1 MGRPNVPI
9 RDASVLLGDSTP
21 SELPANILDVLTEV
35 VLCTRDVATA
45 FDEIA
50 QLERKRAE
58 STRVTEAIVKELGG
72 FAKQTEVGMR
82 ATASTSVRPELRA
95 HAEEVIAAVGRMVQ
109 GWQTQYERT
118 RDATHAQIV
127 SRTNALRRSM
137 HEAIERF
144 LVPRRGDSPLQ
155 RFHRFFDGQRYV
167 DTATVEPLEG
177 VRVTLSLADSEP
189 EVPRKL
195 RSLLG
200 KGQRIQVGTRRS
212 RLRRSEEPVV
222 LSLDDQLLLDA
233 ERGPGRMRVLIA
245 KKPGTEIVRVE
256 IRRGDAGL
264 AGTVVRGEGEAFASP
279 IDDRPV
285 LEALWRALDEE
296 RGRVIACPATLMEV
310 TLDGRRVEDAAA
322 MLSVVE
328 RLVDC
333 HRPTVTVLARH
344 SPNPAEL
351 TIKVVKADGKREE
364 AWVRRE
370 ELAQHLWSLPPSLR
384 ARLSIAELSVDD
396 EHLAE
401 AKTGAYVAVGVM
413 EGDDSVPI
421 DVEILG
427 PASSPGAPL
436 VDLTQDIS
444 LGDVVVEGGG
454 GSAEASGCIDVAR
467 VRSR

>member
-1 MGRPNVPI
+1 VGRLNVPTP
-9 RDASVLLGDSTP
+9 DASVLLGDSTP
-21 SELPANILDVLTEV
+21 SELPSNILDVLTEV
-35 VLCTRDVATA
+35 VLCARDVATA

-82 ATASTSVRPELRA
+82 ATASTSTRPELRA

-109 GWQTQYERT
+109 GWQQQYERT

-127 SRTNALRRSM
+127 GRTNALRRSM
-137 HEAIERF
+137 HDAIERF

-167 DTATVEPLEG
+167 DTATVEPLPG
-177 VRVTLSLADSEP
+177 VRMTLSLADTEP

-212 RLRRSEEPVV
+212 RLRRSEEPMH

-233 ERGPGRMRVLIA
+233 ERGPGRMRVLLA
-245 KKPGTEIVRVE
+245 KKPGTTEVVRVE

-296 RGRVIACPATLMEV
+296 RGRVIGCPATLVEV
-310 TLDGRRVEDAAA
+310 TLDGRRVEDASA

-351 TIKVVKADGKREE
+351 TIKVVKPDGKREE

-370 ELAQHLWSLPPSLR
+370 DLAQHLWSLPPSLR
-384 ARLSIAELSVDD
+384 SRLSIAELSVDD

-413 EGDDSVPI
+413 EDDESVPI
-421 DVEILG
+421 DVEVIAPG
-427 PASSPGAPL
+427 PPGSPL
-436 VDLTQDIS
+436 VDLTEDIS
-444 LGDVVVEGGG
+444 LVDVVVEGS